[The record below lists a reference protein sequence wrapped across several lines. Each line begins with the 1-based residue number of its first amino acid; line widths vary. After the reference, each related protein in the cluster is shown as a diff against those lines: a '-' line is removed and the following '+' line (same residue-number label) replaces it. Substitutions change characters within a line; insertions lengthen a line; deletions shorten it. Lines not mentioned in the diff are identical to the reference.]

1 MAEERIVEERIVERP
16 SSTTIVESRGSGMGV
31 IFAIILVALIA
42 VVAVFMI
49 TQNNREDAKAD
60 AITGA
65 ADSVGAA
72 ADKVGDAA
80 SEAVK
85 KIP

>member
-1 MAEERIVEERIVERP
+1 MAEERIVERPTTTTVIER
-16 SSTTIVESRGSGMGV
+16 RGSGMGV
-31 IFAIILVALIA
+31 ILAIILIALVA

-65 ADSVGAA
+65 ASSVGKA

-80 SEAVK
+80 SDAVN